1 MIAHFE
7 DLDEELLSCAKK
19 IFYFENCFPK
29 IEKLIFFKKVKVR
42 KKMSKVATNA
52 NFWRTKMLL

>member
-19 IFYFENCFPK
+19 NFYIENLFPK